1 MQYDRVIMITV
12 TVFSLYS
19 ISQQS
24 IRTVAVNPSGEWLAF
39 GCSNTGQL
47 LVWEW
52 QSETYILKQQGH
64 YYNMN
69 SLCYSQDGHYI
80 ATGGDDGK
88 VSLVCYSVYSFTQS
102 LLILRTKRTFHL
114 QDGFQG
120 PIHESREV
128 LPCLLTLGRKVQVPL
143 DVITK
148 TPDASPLKVDHMY
161 AKAVQKG

>member
-1 MQYDRVIMITV
+1 MQYDRVMITV

-88 VSLVCYSVYSFTQS
+88 VSLVCYSVYSITQS
-102 LLILRTKRTFHL
+102 LLLRTKRTGIF
-114 QDGFQG
+114 
-120 PIHESREV
+120 
-128 LPCLLTLGRKVQVPL
+128 PL
-143 DVITK
+143 
-148 TPDASPLKVDHMY
+148 ARWFS
-161 AKAVQKG
+161 GSCS